1 MKKRHTNLGG
11 LVLVLI
17 VIACTKQN
25 DTKFHSLILTGI
37 SNAKGSEIVSIMI
50 DSGKI
55 NSIPIDGYV
64 FGSTV
69 FDPTSGGYGYVDN
82 DTVFKLF
89 NAETGGLLKSIKLPG
104 YLSQAV
110 IASEENM
117 LIGMYTALSY
127 ADLLDSAGN
136 VIPGGYG
143 EAIYTNYV
151 MRVNLGT
158 GTLVTKKKINI
169 GEGAYACSYFYDT
182 DNKSYTLLCSDNKL
196 TSFNPSTGVVVKTVE
211 IGKSLDNIFFD
222 PNNKTIIGVS
232 YSYDTDKNYVEVF
245 NPQTGSLI
253 SKKEIQQRDD
263 YLGCIKGYD
272 AETDCYLLV
281 NSKYEVLFIEVST
294 GVIKKTYKLEDPM
307 NDIKFWRN

>member
-1 MKKRHTNLGG
+1 MKKRCLYFFG

-17 VIACTKQN
+17 VISCTKQN
-25 DTKFHSLILTGI
+25 DTKFNSMILTGI
-37 SNAKGSEIVSIMI
+37 SSSKGSEIVSVMI
-50 DSGKI
+50 DSGEI

-69 FDPTSGGYGYVDN
+69 FDPTSGGYGYVGN

-89 NAETGGLLKSIKLPG
+89 NAETGELLKSIKLPG
-104 YLSQAV
+104 YMSQAV

-117 LIGMYTALSY
+117 VIGMYTAVSY
-127 ADLLDSAGN
+127 GDLLDSAGN

-151 MRVNLGT
+151 MRINLGT
-158 GTLVTKKKINI
+158 GTLVTQKEINI

-196 TSFNPSTGVVVKTVE
+196 TSFNPSTGAVVKTVE
-211 IGKSLDNIFFD
+211 IGKPLDNIFYN
-222 PNNKTIIGVS
+222 PNNKTIIGYS
-232 YSYDTDKNYVEVF
+232 YSFETDKNYVEVY

-253 SKKEIQQRDD
+253 SRKEIQQPDG
-263 YLGCIKGYD
+263 YFGCIKGYD
-272 AETDCYLLV
+272 AETDRYLLV

-294 GVIKKTYKLEDPM
+294 GAIKKTYKLEDPM
-307 NDIKFWRN
+307 NDIKFWKN